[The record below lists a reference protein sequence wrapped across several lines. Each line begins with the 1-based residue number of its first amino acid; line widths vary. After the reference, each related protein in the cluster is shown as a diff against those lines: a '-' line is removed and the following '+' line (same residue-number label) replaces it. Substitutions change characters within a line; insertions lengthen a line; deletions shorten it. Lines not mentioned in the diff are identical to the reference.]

1 MILERNIKLRV
12 LSGRPNEGAMCRWR
26 LWELLLQL
34 SEKIL
39 SDYAEKEGI
48 QMCQLMAF
56 KEEVWQKREINR
68 I

>member
-1 MILERNIKLRV
+1 
-12 LSGRPNEGAMCRWR
+12 MCRWR
-26 LWELLLQL
+26 LRELLLQL

-39 SDYAEKEGI
+39 FDYAEKEGI

-56 KEEVWQKREINR
+56 KEEVWQKLETNR